1 MQPRDHAYALLDVD
15 LRSLEDDAREELR
28 TVLEM
33 VLENLA
39 GKTPRA
45 GEENEAA
52 ELKLEAELETG
63 TRARI
68 SSQ

>member
-1 MQPRDHAYALLDVD
+1 
-15 LRSLEDDAREELR
+15 
-28 TVLEM
+28 M

-39 GKTPRA
+39 GKTPRV

-68 SSQ
+68 SPN